1 MVTEHVVR
9 IGMLGCGN
17 VGAAV
22 ARLVHEHGDDIAL
35 RTGCRLSITRVA
47 VRDPSRDRDVPL
59 DPGVFTTD
67 GASVVDDPEIDIVCE
82 LLGGIE
88 PARSLI
94 LRAFANGKSVV
105 TASKELLANHGKE
118 LFDASDAA
126 GAGPGVRS
134 RGRRRDPA

>member
-1 MVTEHVVR
+1 MVTEHVMR

-35 RTGCRLSITRVA
+35 RTGCRLEIARVA
-47 VRDPSRDRDVPL
+47 VRDLSRDRGVPL
-59 DPGVFTTD
+59 GPEVFTTD
-67 GASVVDDPEIDIVCE
+67 GASIVDDPDIDIVCE

-94 LRAFANGKSVV
+94 LRA
-105 TASKELLANHGKE
+105 
-118 LFDASDAA
+118 
-126 GAGPGVRS
+126 
-134 RGRRRDPA
+134 